1 MSQGVAIEKEIV
13 APDLSH
19 GANPLPYDL
28 GYYKEKIARLERE
41 VRALR
46 PYKKMAVIDHL
57 THIFNRR
64 YFDSRLEEEIARMS
78 RKGFP
83 FCVAIVDLDHFK
95 KINDTHGH
103 QVGDQVLRKFAQF
116 LKKNLRRVDVVC
128 RIGGEEF
135 AVIMPDTDITAGLVI
150 IERILQRLLQQSLPI
165 SSHSPVDVSF
175 SCGIVSNCHS
185 FMKNG
190 EILEVA
196 DQALYEAKR
205 NGRSQVMARCC

>member
-1 MSQGVAIEKEIV
+1 MSQGIAIEKKIV
-13 APDLSH
+13 SPDL
-19 GANPLPYDL
+19 ARKTNPIPYDP
-28 GYYKEKIARLERE
+28 GYYEEKIAKLERE

-46 PYKKMAVIDHL
+46 SYKKMAVIDHL

-64 YFDSRLEEEIARMS
+64 YFDNRLGEEIARMS
-78 RKGFP
+78 RQGFP

-95 KINDTHGH
+95 KINDSHGH

-135 AVIMPDTDITAGLVI
+135 AVIMPDTDITAGLTI
-150 IERILQRLLQQSLPI
+150 MERILQRLIQKPLTIP
-165 SSHSPVDVSF
+165 SHSPVAVSF
-175 SCGIVSNCHS
+175 SCGIVSNCQS
-185 FMKNG
+185 FMQNG

-205 NGRSQVMARCC
+205 NGRKQVMARCC

>member
-1 MSQGVAIEKEIV
+1 MSQGVAIEKKIV
-13 APDLSH
+13 SPDLARR
-19 GANPLPYDL
+19 GNPIPYDP
-28 GYYKEKIARLERE
+28 GYYEEKIAKLERE

-64 YFDSRLEEEIARMS
+64 YFDNRLEEEIARMS
-78 RKGFP
+78 RQGFP
-83 FCVAIVDLDHFK
+83 FCVAMVDLDHFK

-103 QVGDQVLRKFAQF
+103 QIGDQVLRQFAQF

-135 AVIMPDTDITAGLVI
+135 AVIMPDTDITAGLTI
-150 IERILQRLLQQSLPI
+150 MERILQRLLRKPLPI
-165 SSHSPVDVSF
+165 PSQLPVAVSF
-175 SCGIVSNCHS
+175 SCGIVSNCQS
-185 FMKNG
+185 FMQNG

-205 NGRSQVMARCC
+205 NGRKQVMARCC

>member
-1 MSQGVAIEKEIV
+1 MSQGVAIEKKIDS
-13 APDLSH
+13 PGLPQGDST
-19 GANPLPYDL
+19 LPYDP
-28 GYYKEKIARLERE
+28 GYYEEKIKRLERE

-64 YFDSRLEEEIARMS
+64 YFDNRLEEEIARMS
-78 RKGFP
+78 RQGFP

-95 KINDTHGH
+95 RINDTHGH
-103 QVGDQVLRKFAQF
+103 QVGDQVLRMFAKF

-135 AVIMPDTDITAGLVI
+135 AVIMPDTDITAGLAI
-150 IERILQRLLQQSLPI
+150 MERILQQLLLQPLSIP
-165 SSHSPVDVSF
+165 SHSSVDVSF
-175 SCGIVSNCHS
+175 SCGIVSNCQS

>member
-1 MSQGVAIEKEIV
+1 MDQGIAIEKEIV

-19 GANPLPYDL
+19 GGNPLPYNP
-28 GYYKEKIARLERE
+28 GYYEDKIARLEKE

-64 YFDSRLEEEIARMS
+64 YFDSRLDEEIARMS

-95 KINDTHGH
+95 KINDIHGH

-150 IERILQRLLQQSLPI
+150 MERILQRLLKQPLTIP
-165 SSHSPVDVSF
+165 SHSPVEVSF
-175 SCGIVSNCHS
+175 SCGIVSNGHS

-205 NGRSQVMARCC
+205 TGRSRVMARCC